1 MAAIPRLVVGA
12 PHSGAGKTTATLAL
26 ALALRAA
33 GERVQPF
40 KAGPDYIDPTHLGA
54 ACGRVPYNLDG
65 WFLGEARLRGLFAH
79 ACAGASVALVEGVM
93 GLFDGRAGTGGA
105 GSTAALAA
113 ALGAPVVLVVDAGGM
128 AASIAAVARGF
139 ADFDPRVRVAGV
151 IANRVGSARHA
162 ELLREALAETGLPLL
177 GWIPRDPALGLPER
191 HLGLVLAGEAAIPE
205 TALRSAAHLDL
216 PAILAIARSAG
227 PLGPAEDPFPSPRPP
242 FVRIAWAEDAAFRFA
257 YPETR
262 ELLRRLGAEIVPFSP
277 LADAGLPPA
286 DALFLAGG
294 YPELHAA
301 RLAANTAMRAA
312 IRAFGGPIV
321 AECGGLM
328 YLAEGLEANGR
339 RWPMCGLVP
348 GTAVMAERPVLG
360 YREVVALRD
369 SPVARAGWRLRGHE
383 FHYARLAPGPAPAW
397 QLADGGAVEG
407 FTDGRVLAS
416 FVHLYLLAHP
426 RAAAWLV
433 AQAAGAGAGAVQG
446 P

>member
-1 MAAIPRLVVGA
+1 MTAIPRLVIGA
-12 PHSGAGKTTATLAL
+12 PNSGAGKTTVTLAL

-54 ACGRVPYNLDG
+54 ACGRTPYNLDG

-79 ACAGASVALVEGVM
+79 ACAGATVAVVEGVM

-105 GSTAALAA
+105 GSTAALATT
-113 ALGAPVVLVVDAGGM
+113 LDAPVVLVIDAGGM

-139 ADFDPRVRVAGV
+139 ANFDPRVRVAGV
-151 IANRVGSARHA
+151 IANRVGSERHA
-162 ELLREALAETGLPLL
+162 ELLREALAEVGLPLL
-177 GWIPRDPALGLPER
+177 GWIPRDPALSLPER
-191 HLGLVLAGEAAIPE
+191 HLGLVLAGEASFPGE
-205 TALRSAAHLDL
+205 ALRSAAHLDVA
-216 PAILAIARSAG
+216 AILAIARGAG
-227 PLGPAEDPFPSPRPP
+227 PLGPAEDPFPPERPP
-242 FVRIAWAEDAAFRFA
+242 AARIAWAEDAAFRFA

-277 LADAGLPPA
+277 LADAALPPA

-294 YPELHAA
+294 YPELHAEA
-301 RLAANTAMRAA
+301 LAGNVAMRAA
-312 IRAFGGPIV
+312 IRGFAGPII

-328 YLAEGLEANGR
+328 YLAEGLEAGGR

-360 YREVVALRD
+360 YRDVIALGD

-383 FHYARLAPGPAPAW
+383 FHYARLEPGPAPAW
-397 QLADGGAVEG
+397 RQADGTAVEG

-416 FVHLYLLAHP
+416 FIHLYLLGHP
-426 RAAAWLV
+426 RAAERLV
-433 AQAAGAGAGAVQG
+433 AQAAAARAGVQDR
-446 P
+446 